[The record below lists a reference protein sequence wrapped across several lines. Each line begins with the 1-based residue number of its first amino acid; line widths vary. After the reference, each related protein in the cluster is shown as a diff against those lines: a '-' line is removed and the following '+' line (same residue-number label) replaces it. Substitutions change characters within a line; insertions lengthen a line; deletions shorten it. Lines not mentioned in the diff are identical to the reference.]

1 MKCYIAGWRDMSAGR
16 SRRNQSQLER
26 EHEIMR
32 AGERISG
39 INVKNVRC
47 IQTFVNFFPTLVMET
62 FRKTQRG
69 TELILFPENIFH
81 INSD

>member
-1 MKCYIAGWRDMSAGR
+1 MKCYIAGWRDMSTGR
-16 SRRNQSQLER
+16 SRRKQSRLER

-47 IQTFVNFFPTLVMET
+47 IQTFVNFFQCLLW
-62 FRKTQRG
+62 KHLGKLKGAQ
-69 TELILFPENIFH
+69 
-81 INSD
+81 S